1 MKALALCGIGMVVG
15 DVLLTIG
22 LGALNPGYSHLRQFI
37 SELGEAGRPLAWLF
51 AVWSVTFGV
60 LFAAFSLGLLR
71 SLKGRPG
78 ARAGGA
84 ALFAVALGSAVDGVF
99 PCDPGCTGRTLPGIM
114 HIVAGA
120 ISMVAISLA
129 PFFIGRAMMNS
140 PLWRV
145 YRAITLVVGCLLGAL
160 STWLALC
167 FFVRLTPAVEGGVQR
182 ALLLVLYAWVAA
194 ISIRLWCLADR
205 RPT

>member
-1 MKALALCGIGMVVG
+1 G

-84 ALFAVALGSAVDGVF
+84 ALFAVALGSAVGGSHLNSAVA
-99 PCDPGCTGRTLPGIM
+99 PGRQSPHLTRRRGSSYSIHYAWSKRLACSCFAMHKRDACATKEQPIM
-114 HIVAGA
+114 
-120 ISMVAISLA
+120 
-129 PFFIGRAMMNS
+129 GRAK
-140 PLWRV
+140 
-145 YRAITLVVGCLLGAL
+145 ITIVGAGNVGA
-160 STWLALC
+160 TCAHWC
-167 FFVRLTPAVEGGVQR
+167 
-182 ALLLVLYAWVAA
+182 AA
-194 ISIRLWCLADR
+194 AE
-205 RPT
+205 